1 MHIIII
7 PEGEICNQLIY
18 LARNSVACYEKLYV
32 YWYLAMLHLYDLYF
46 VILIRDDFYNVCLLE
61 VEMKWFLFYSER
73 NFA

>member
-46 VILIRDDFYNVCLLE
+46 VILIRDDFYNVCVRE
-61 VEMKWFLFYSER
+61 VEMK
-73 NFA
+73 